1 MKIPLYASHGQA
13 SYEFIRLA
21 GAAGEGMIVPSPA
34 LFVADQLPDSDPQKA
49 ISLAYK
55 KNFESKFKLDV
66 STFGS
71 YGYDALMMGID
82 AIKRAGTT
90 DKEKVR
96 DALEEIKGFV
106 GISGIYNMSP
116 TDHGG
121 LDERA
126 FRIVQIKNGKFVE
139 IK

>member
-1 MKIPLYASHGQA
+1 
-13 SYEFIRLA
+13 
-21 GAAGEGMIVPSPA
+21 
-34 LFVADQLPDSDPQKA
+34 
-49 ISLAYK
+49 
-55 KNFESKFKLDV
+55 
-66 STFGS
+66 
-71 YGYDALMMGID
+71 MGID